1 MNREIKFSIC
11 IPNYNYA
18 HYVVETIQTVL
29 DQDYENFEI
38 LVADNASTDNS
49 VSLIRAIGDPRIQV
63 HVNRFNI
70 GFAPNLDKATYGHE
84 SKDLFSSKIDGPF
97 SSSYLKLEDTML
109 SHLILGKLW
118 FQFIE
123 LL

>member
-1 MNREIKFSIC
+1 MDREIKFSIC

-49 VSLIRAIGDPRIQV
+49 VSLITAIGDPRIQV
-63 HVNRFNI
+63 HVNRPAVTI
-70 GFAPNLDKATYGHE
+70 GTAF
-84 SKDLFSSKIDGPF
+84 
-97 SSSYLKLEDTML
+97 
-109 SHLILGKLW
+109 
-118 FQFIE
+118 
-123 LL
+123 